1 MPRPGPFPA
10 SRPRVRPG
18 PAPNPGIVGPAP
30 AERPALS
37 ARVGPPP
44 PTPPVAGPAVSG
56 VPITCLEFST
66 ACEERVPTFL
76 PCPYHRPAPA
86 SSRILVLS
94 LWQVFGYVVS
104 ASYQL
109 LIQVKAKKTRKF
121 ALVKRML
128 NPKDIRLYVPRLCG
142 SFPQLILGIERRTK
156 SSKSRRK
163 RRRKRSW

>member
-1 MPRPGPFPA
+1 MSLQQAMPRPGPFPA

-18 PAPNPGIVGPAP
+18 LAPNPGIVGPAP

-44 PTPPVAGPAVSG
+44 PLPPADGPAVSE
-56 VPITCLEFST
+56 VPVTCLEIST
-66 ACEERVPTFL
+66 ACEERNPDFPALAL
-76 PCPYHRPAPA
+76 PSSRSA
-86 SSRILVLS
+86 SSHILVLS

-142 SFPQLILGIERRTK
+142 SFPQLTLAIERRTK
-156 SSKSRRK
+156 
-163 RRRKRSW
+163 